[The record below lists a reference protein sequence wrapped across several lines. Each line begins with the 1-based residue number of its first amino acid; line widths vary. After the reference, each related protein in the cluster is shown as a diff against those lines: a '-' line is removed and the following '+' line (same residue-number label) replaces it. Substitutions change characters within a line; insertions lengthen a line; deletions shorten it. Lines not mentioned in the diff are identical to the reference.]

1 MRVAGP
7 LGGFA
12 GRLIAA
18 LELELAPWDLDF
30 LDFLPGALAGRGA
43 AAVSGRVCAGAAASW
58 AVGC

>member
-18 LELELAPWDLDF
+18 LELELAPWVLDF
-30 LDFLPGALAGRGA
+30 LDFLGGLAGRGA

>member
-1 MRVAGP
+1 M
-7 LGGFA
+7 GGFA